1 MIDFVSVG
9 IDGRFAEM
17 ILANPQIDFNQ
28 PVNVDTG
35 ELILDE
41 YGAYV
46 YSGNIGNLNVKVRK
60 YQSKRKSKV
69 TMTGSI
75 HKFYLDNNYQ
85 DFSFSNLVDV
95 IYQLTQITQIPPK
108 EFTVH
113 QIEFGLNIMSEIPSS
128 LILENIISHNGLEYE
143 LKTFNRTGYL
153 KRFERSHF
161 DIKIYDKGRQYHL
174 SQDIIRFELKA
185 KKMQYLH
192 KKDISIQTFV
202 DLMNRAVYN
211 DLGWL
216 LIKAFNELIFTDDR
230 IVSKNIECNVRR
242 SVFNE
247 YSNPRSWNSLR
258 RISYSKKFNRQLKKF
273 REIVQEYSP
282 DNIQETMV
290 NLIQS
295 RWDRLSKDVPILP
308 VSKNQIV
315 SHYYIDVLHK
325 TETSITKQC
334 LTCGRDISNQ
344 KSTSK
349 YCSEKLFG
357 REVKRCRNRISNFKR
372 DELNRYPSQT
382 LFDVDQYLSEE
393 YRRWK
398 GVALQTII

>member
-85 DFSFSNLVDV
+85 DFSFSNLVDA

-216 LIKAFNELIFTDDR
+216 LIKAFN
-230 IVSKNIECNVRR
+230 
-242 SVFNE
+242 
-247 YSNPRSWNSLR
+247 
-258 RISYSKKFNRQLKKF
+258 
-273 REIVQEYSP
+273 
-282 DNIQETMV
+282 
-290 NLIQS
+290 
-295 RWDRLSKDVPILP
+295 
-308 VSKNQIV
+308 
-315 SHYYIDVLHK
+315 
-325 TETSITKQC
+325 
-334 LTCGRDISNQ
+334 
-344 KSTSK
+344 
-349 YCSEKLFG
+349 
-357 REVKRCRNRISNFKR
+357 
-372 DELNRYPSQT
+372 
-382 LFDVDQYLSEE
+382 
-393 YRRWK
+393 
-398 GVALQTII
+398 